1 MIYVGIDWSERH
13 HDVCV
18 IDEAGQMLGKAKAP
32 DTVEGLTQIHELVG
46 AHAEDPSEVVVGIE
60 LDRGLVVA
68 ALVGAGYRV
77 HHVNPL
83 AVSRYRDRIGPARA
97 KSDPGDAALL
107 AGAVRTDLALH
118 RQVGA
123 DSAEQTAIRALARVH
138 QGLVWTRQREAN
150 QLRNLLRDYYPG
162 AVEAFSGR
170 LGSAEMVQVL
180 KVAPTPAQGR
190 SLSKAKIA
198 SALRRAGRTRGI
210 EERAAEIQVALRA
223 PQLEASPQLT
233 SALGHT
239 TTALCGVI
247 TELLRQ
253 TSAIEAELSSRFE
266 SHPDAEI
273 LTSLPGLGRVLGARV
288 LAEFGDDP
296 TRFADAK
303 GRRAYAGTA
312 PITKASGTRLVVL
325 ARVARNRRLA
335 DACYRW
341 AFSALRSSPGARAF
355 YDRQRAAGKTHHQ
368 ALRAVANR
376 LVGILHGCLAHRS
389 VYDEQIAWGEALNPA
404 A

>member
-1 MIYVGIDWSERH
+1 VIYVGIDWSEHH

-18 IDEAGQMLGKAKAP
+18 VNGTGQVLTKARVP
-32 DTVEGLTQIHELVG
+32 DGVAGLTQIHELVG
-46 AHAEDPSEVVVGIE
+46 PHAEDPSEVVVGIE

-68 ALVGAGYRV
+68 GLVGAGYRV

-118 RQVGA
+118 RQIGA

-162 AVEAFSGR
+162 AIEAFSGR

-180 KVAPTPAQGR
+180 SVAPTPAQGR

-210 EERAAEIQVALRA
+210 DERASEIQVALRA
-223 PQLEASPQLT
+223 PQLEASPELT

-239 TTALCGVI
+239 TSALCGVI
-247 TELLRQ
+247 SELLRQ

-335 DACYRW
+335 DACYHW

-389 VYDEQIAWGEALNPA
+389 VYDEQVAWGDALNPA

>member
-18 IDEAGQMLGKAKAP
+18 VDEAGQMLGKVKVP

-46 AHAEDPSEVVVGIE
+46 AHAEDPSGVVVGIE

-97 KSDPGDAALL
+97 KSDAGDAALL

-118 RQVGA
+118 REIGT
-123 DSAEQTAIRALARVH
+123 DSPEQTAIRALA
-138 QGLVWTRQREAN
+138 
-150 QLRNLLRDYYPG
+150 
-162 AVEAFSGR
+162 
-170 LGSAEMVQVL
+170 
-180 KVAPTPAQGR
+180 
-190 SLSKAKIA
+190 
-198 SALRRAGRTRGI
+198 
-210 EERAAEIQVALRA
+210 EIQAALRA

-239 TTALCGVI
+239 TKALCGVI
-247 TELLRQ
+247 AELLRQ
-253 TSAIEAELSSRFE
+253 TAAIEAELSSRFE

-335 DACYRW
+335 DACYQW
-341 AFSALRSSPGARAF
+341 AFSSLVNSLGARAL

-376 LVGILHGCLAHRS
+376 FVGILHGCLTHRTL
-389 VYDEQIAWGEALNPA
+389 YDERIAWGEVLDSA

>member
-1 MIYVGIDWSERH
+1 MIYVGIDWSEHH

-18 IDEAGQMLGKAKAP
+18 IDEAGQMLGKAKVP
-32 DTVEGLTQIHELVG
+32 DTVEGLTQIHELIG
-46 AHAEDPSEVVVGIE
+46 THAEDPSEVVVGIE
-60 LDRGLVVA
+60 LDRGLVVR
-68 ALVGAGYRV
+68 ALASAGYRV

-118 RQVGA
+118 REVGA
-123 DSAEQTAIRALARVH
+123 DSPDQTAIRALARVH

-162 AVEAFSGR
+162 AIEAFAGR

-180 KVAPTPAQGR
+180 SVAPTPAQGR

-198 SALRRAGRTRGI
+198 SALRRAGRTRRI
-210 EERAAEIQVALRA
+210 DERASEIQAALRA
-223 PQLEASPQLT
+223 PQLEASPELA

-247 TELLRQ
+247 SELLRQ

-288 LAEFGDDP
+288 LAGV
-296 TRFADAK
+296 R
-303 GRRAYAGTA
+303 G
-312 PITKASGTRLVVL
+312 
-325 ARVARNRRLA
+325 
-335 DACYRW
+335 
-341 AFSALRSSPGARAF
+341 
-355 YDRQRAAGKTHHQ
+355 
-368 ALRAVANR
+368 
-376 LVGILHGCLAHRS
+376 
-389 VYDEQIAWGEALNPA
+389 
-404 A
+404 

>member
-18 IDEAGQMLGKAKAP
+18 VDEAGQMLGKVKVP

-46 AHAEDPSEVVVGIE
+46 AHAEDPSGVVVGIE

-97 KSDPGDAALL
+97 KSDAGDAALL

-118 RQVGA
+118 REIGT
-123 DSAEQTAIRALARVH
+123 DSPEQTAIRALARVH

-150 QLRNLLRDYYPG
+150 QLRNLLRDYYPAAIG
-162 AVEAFSGR
+162 AFAGR

-180 KVAPTPAQGR
+180 AVAPTPAQGR
-190 SLSKAKIA
+190 SLSRAKIA
-198 SALRRAGRTRGI
+198 SALRRAGRTRRV
-210 EERAAEIQVALRA
+210 EERAAEIQAALRA

-239 TTALCGVI
+239 TKALCGVI
-247 TELLRQ
+247 AELLRQ
-253 TSAIEAELSSRFE
+253 TAAIEAELSSRFE

-335 DACYRW
+335 DACYQW
-341 AFSALRSSPGARAF
+341 AFSSLVNSLGARAL

-376 LVGILHGCLAHRS
+376 FVGILHGCLTHRTL
-389 VYDEQIAWGEALNPA
+389 YDERIAWGEVLDSA

>member
-1 MIYVGIDWSERH
+1 VIYVGIDWSERH

-18 IDEAGQMLGKAKAP
+18 IEEAGQVLTKGRVR
-32 DTVEGLTQIHELVG
+32 DGVEGLTRIHELLG
-46 AHAEDPSEVVVGIE
+46 AHAQDPSEIVVGIE
-60 LDRGLVVA
+60 LDRGLVVT

-107 AGAVRTDLALH
+107 AGAVRTDLARH
-118 RQVGA
+118 REIGT
-123 DSAEQTAIRALARVH
+123 DTAEQTAIRALARVH

-162 AVEAFSGR
+162 AVEAFAGR

-180 KVAPTPAQGR
+180 SVAPTPAQGR
-190 SLSKAKIA
+190 SLSRAKIA
-198 SALRRAGRTRGI
+198 SALRRAGRTRRI
-210 EERAAEIQVALRA
+210 EERAGEIQAALRA
-223 PQLEASPQLT
+223 PQLEASPELT

-239 TTALCGVI
+239 TKALCTVI
-247 TELLRQ
+247 AELLRQ

-266 SHPDAEI
+266 VHPDAEI

-296 TRFADAK
+296 NLFSDAK

-325 ARVARNRRLA
+325 ARAARNKRLA
-335 DACYRW
+335 DACYHW
-341 AFSALRSSPGARAF
+341 AFSALGSSPGARAL

-376 LVGILHGCLAHRS
+376 LVGILHGCLAHRT
-389 VYDEQIAWGEALNPA
+389 VYVEKVAWGEVLDPA

>member
-13 HDVCV
+13 HDVWV
-18 IDEAGQMLGKAKAP
+18 VDEAGQMLTKVRVP
-32 DTVEGLTQIHELVG
+32 DGVEGLARVHELVG
-46 AHAEDPSEVVVGIE
+46 TYAEDPSEVVVGIE

-118 RQVGA
+118 REIGT
-123 DSAEQTAIRALARVH
+123 DSPDQSAIRALARVH
-138 QGLVWTRQREAN
+138 QNLVWTRQREAN

-162 AVEAFSGR
+162 AIEAFTGR
-170 LGSAEMVQVL
+170 LGSAEIVQVL
-180 KVAPTPAQGR
+180 SVAPTPAQGR
-190 SLSKAKIA
+190 SMSRAKIA
-198 SALRRAGRTRGI
+198 SALRRAGRTRRI
-210 EERAAEIQVALRA
+210 EQRAEEIQSALRA
-223 PQLEASPQLT
+223 PQLEASPELA

-239 TTALCGVI
+239 TKALCEVI
-247 TELLRQ
+247 AELLRQ

-266 SHPDAEI
+266 EHPDAEI

-335 DACYRW
+335 DACYHW
-341 AFSALRSSPGARAF
+341 AFSAIGNSLGARRL
-355 YDRQRAAGKTHHQ
+355 YDRQRATGKTHHQ

-376 LVGILHGCLAHRS
+376 LVGILHGCLAHRTL
-389 VYDEQIAWGEALNPA
+389 YDEQVAWGEVLDPA